1 MSKELEQAEL
11 LFKQFKHK
19 EAYPLFEKLAD
30 AGEARAMYF
39 MGIYSRLYLGVG
51 HFDQEKSYNWF
62 KKGMEA
68 GDVLCAISYGYLL
81 PKEKRDA
88 FMKEW
93 LPKAEKLA
101 EVGDVFALDD
111 TADCYSTVLAQR
123 QMKKKDLP
131 ILIRRQKLATGWPC
145 LTRQHSMMKAPPGCG
160 FQESVRRIQGCI

>member
-30 AGEARAMYF
+30 AGGARAMYF

-68 GDVLCAISYGYLL
+68 GDVLCAMSLHWTIQQTAISTALVL
-81 PKEKRDA
+81 RKTRKRA
-88 FMKEW
+88 
-93 LPKAEKLA
+93 
-101 EVGDVFALDD
+101 
-111 TADCYSTVLAQR
+111 
-123 QMKKKDLP
+123 LP
-131 ILIRRQKLATGWPC
+131 ILIRQQKLATGWLC
-145 LTRQHSMMKAPPGCG
+145 LTRQHSMMKAAT
-160 FQESVRRIQGCI
+160 EM

>member
-39 MGIYSRLYLGVG
+39 VGIYSRLYLGVG

-88 FMKEW
+88 FMKE
-93 LPKAEKLA
+93 
-101 EVGDVFALDD
+101 
-111 TADCYSTVLAQR
+111 
-123 QMKKKDLP
+123 
-131 ILIRRQKLATGWPC
+131 
-145 LTRQHSMMKAPPGCG
+145 
-160 FQESVRRIQGCI
+160 

>member
-11 LFKQFKHK
+11 HFKQFKHK

-101 EVGDVFALDD
+101 EAGDVFALDD
-111 TADCYSTVLAQR
+111 TADCYFYGIGTK
-123 QMKKKDLP
+123 MKKKDLP
-131 ILIRRQKLATGWPC
+131 ILIRRQKPATGWPC
-145 LTRQHSMMKAPPGCG
+145 LTRQHSMMKAAT
-160 FQESVRRIQGCI
+160 EM

>member
-62 KKGMEA
+62 KKGLEA

-93 LPKAEKLA
+93 MPQAENLA
-101 EVGDVFALDD
+101 EAGAWTDR
-111 TADCYSTVLAQR
+111 YSPCRSGTGAVLQPGSAR
-123 QMKKKDLP
+123 TSVLGAGHP
-131 ILIRRQKLATGWPC
+131 CHRRGNDYGTG
-145 LTRQHSMMKAPPGCG
+145 L
-160 FQESVRRIQGCI
+160 